1 MGFCVCVFVC
11 VFLADFSAVNS
22 FCWGLK
28 GAERCEGLLVQLAT
42 EESLSVSNFAEAKGF
57 IYS

>member
-1 MGFCVCVFVC
+1 MCVFVC